1 MRRRELITMK
11 RRAFMIL
18 LGGAA
23 VCSLAARVQR
33 AGKAFRVRL
42 RGSVIYFLLEV
53 LPALEA
59 DIRQRGGKG

>member
-1 MRRRELITMK
+1 LPMFVRSR
-11 RRAFMIL
+11 
-18 LGGAA
+18 
-23 VCSLAARVQR
+23 SLAARVQR